1 LKADIDT
8 VISKSDKPRRFLLGR
23 QSPVRCEA
31 VDDIG
36 QLLAHPLSISSRD
49 TPENDANVLIRSTP
63 SAFAKS
69 FGEIDLLVRGLA
81 D

>member
-1 LKADIDT
+1 MTSGNCWL
-8 VISKSDKPRRFLLGR
+8 S
-23 QSPVRCEA
+23 
-31 VDDIG
+31 
-36 QLLAHPLSISSRD
+36 PLSISSRD

>member
-1 LKADIDT
+1 MTSGNCWL
-8 VISKSDKPRRFLLGR
+8 S
-23 QSPVRCEA
+23 Q
-31 VDDIG
+31 
-36 QLLAHPLSISSRD
+36 LSISSRD

>member
-1 LKADIDT
+1 
-8 VISKSDKPRRFLLGR
+8 
-23 QSPVRCEA
+23 
-31 VDDIG
+31 
-36 QLLAHPLSISSRD
+36 
-49 TPENDANVLIRSTP
+49 LIRSTP